1 MQSAEISAPAPRDVE
16 ISAPDLEDFAPFD
29 AQMRLNSSE
38 DAKRRY
44 VRSSFT
50 VWLGVLLAVM
60 VGVVC
65 VFLLI
70 KEMPE
75 QSSSHAFPSNMEQQ
89 IGHGDRRYDGGL
101 DDPAPVMV
109 FPAPKGIIELN
120 NIATQTNDMVPTQYA
135 CMVQNVFNGKRCGGC
150 CHRSDCSC
158 AEIMTQCGKLTTWQE
173 GIDMGTTSNCRGYI
187 EATSQSKWSHITDAQ
202 LQNTKTGMPAW
213 VYALVKLAYE
223 HGCSPPSEHITSTGR
238 AIQRCVNKY
247 IFEKTEQAAERAA
260 CEIIT
265 EGIAEAFCLSGYF
278 KVGTQILNSFV
289 NKYIED
295 IVIEDATRVEDAALQ
310 AARRAGNWFKSS
322 FVHAPWGML

>member
-38 DAKRRY
+38 DAKRRH
-44 VRSSFT
+44 VRSSFA

-65 VFLLI
+65 IFLLI

-75 QSSSHAFPSNMEQQ
+75 QSSAHAFPSNMEQQ

-101 DDPAPVMV
+101 V
-109 FPAPKGIIELN
+109 
-120 NIATQTNDMVPTQYA
+120 DMVPTQYA
-135 CMVQNVFNGKRCGGC
+135 CMVQDVFNGKRCGGC

-158 AEIMTQCGKLTTWQE
+158 AEIMTQCGPFATWQE

-202 LQNTKTGMPAW
+202 LQNTKTGVPAW

-223 HGCSPPSEHITSTGR
+223 HGCSPPSEHITSTGH
-238 AIQRCVNKY
+238 AILRCVNKY
-247 IFEKTEQAAERAA
+247 IFEKTEEAAEREA
-260 CEIIT
+260 CEILT
-265 EGIAEAFCLSGYF
+265 EGIAEAFCLSDNF

-310 AARRAGNWFKSS
+310 AARRAGNWFKNS
-322 FVHAPWGML
+322 FVQVGHALNQF